1 MQSYLAGIIDGEGCI
16 GIFYAKGTY
25 QARVTVQMQN
35 PEAVLLLA
43 GHYPKGKVSYRN
55 DMWTVVYS
63 HNNAYELLDEIKEY
77 LIVKHA
83 QAKVVLSFLV
93 HRRREHIKPVSN
105 CDRCEYYSIILKKVR
120 EENKRVKTVDALI
133 SHEMR
138 QYRAKPEEVKNDIH
152 QMNVIMRNLS
162 EGVETKDRQSL
173 AVEPMSALEQE
184 IVHGVS
190 STN

>member
-1 MQSYLAGIIDGEGCI
+1 MQAYLAGIIDGEGCI
-16 GIFYAKGTY
+16 GIFYANGTY

-35 PEAVLLLA
+35 PEAVMLLQ
-43 GHYPKGKVSYRN
+43 GHYPNGKVSFAN
-55 DMWTVVYS
+55 GAWTVTYS
-63 HNNAYELLDEIKEY
+63 HNKAYELLEEIKEY

-93 HRRREHIKPVSN
+93 HRRRDHVKPVPN
-105 CDRCEYYSIILKKVR
+105 CERCVRYVEVLKKVR

-138 QYRAKPEEVKNDIH
+138 QYRAKPEEVKNDVH
-152 QMNVIMRNLS
+152 QMNLIMRNLS

-184 IVHGVS
+184 IVPVAA
-190 STN
+190 